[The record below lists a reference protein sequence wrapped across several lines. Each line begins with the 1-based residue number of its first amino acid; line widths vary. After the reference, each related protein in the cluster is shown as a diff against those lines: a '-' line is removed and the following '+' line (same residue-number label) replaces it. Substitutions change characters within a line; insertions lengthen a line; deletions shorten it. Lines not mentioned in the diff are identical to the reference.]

1 MQETC
6 LLLESSFPEGPLEVV
21 VQHFGHSYI
30 TIAAREVLT
39 DRQRCPECIHQF
51 HRADIWS
58 ALQLAN
64 GTDDE
69 ATVFTKPSYSRRRGN
84 ARAHTENDAEAWL
97 GLLDSPC
104 ADERILA
111 VEALHER
118 RHLLIPHIVEWLRD
132 PEDAVVLEA
141 LHLLELFGGGEV
153 APVAELK
160 SLLRLGRLRAPV
172 LRALGVVGHVAES
185 ALPLIQAE
193 FFSDDPQVRKEA
205 LLAYEKIG
213 RRLRRC

>member
-21 VQHFGHSYI
+21 VRHFGHSFI
-30 TIAAREVLT
+30 TVAAREVLT
-39 DRQRCPECIHQF
+39 DRQRCPECIHQCR
-51 HRADIWS
+51 RADIWA
-58 ALQLAN
+58 ALQLTS
-64 GTDDE
+64 GTDDKVPTTKLLLHARRSAE
-69 ATVFTKPSYSRRRGN
+69 ARTHS
-84 ARAHTENDAEAWL
+84 ENDAAAWL
-97 GLLDSPC
+97 ELLESPS

-111 VEALHER
+111 VEALHDR
-118 RHLLIPHIVEWLRD
+118 RHLLMPHIVEKLRD
-132 PEDAVVLEA
+132 PDDPVVLEA

-160 SLLRLGRLRAPV
+160 SLLRAGRLRGPV
-172 LRALGVVGHVAES
+172 LRALGAVGHAAES
-185 ALPLIQAE
+185 ALPLIQAD
-193 FFSDDPQVRKEA
+193 FFSDDSQIRKEA